1 VKGSI
6 IVILLSVAVLIG
18 VLLMSRGSGTAITRT
33 SQTQTYEQPG
43 YSARNARV
51 VETDEKGRPV
61 YRVEAALVR
70 QRPNDSRV
78 QLAAPRM
85 SIVTTEGDTVHVQ
98 ARSGQIRED
107 GSEVQL
113 FGDVKLNGELSGT
126 PVEVATSILYYD
138 TRNEIVRVPAP
149 VIYRQ
154 ARGTVESS
162 GLTADL
168 KQSLITLESVNGQ
181 FEPPTRK

>member
-6 IVILLSVAVLIG
+6 VVILLSVAVLIG
-18 VLLMSRGSGTAITRT
+18 VFVLSRNSGNVTAPS
-33 SQTQTYEQPG
+33 SQVQPYEQPG

-51 VETDEKGRPV
+51 VETDENGRPV

-85 SIVTTEGDTVHVQ
+85 SLETSEGDTVNVE

-107 GSEVQL
+107 GSEVHL

-126 PVEVATSILYYD
+126 PIEVETSILKYQ
-138 TRNEIVRVPAP
+138 TATELVTVPAP
-149 VIYRQ
+149 VVFRQ
-154 ARGTVESS
+154 RRGSMEAP
-162 GLTADL
+162 GLVADL
-168 KQSLITLESVNGQ
+168 KRGLITLESVNGK
-181 FEPPTRK
+181 FDPKK

>member
-1 VKGSI
+1 MKGSI
-6 IVILLSVAVLIG
+6 VVILLSVAVLVA
-18 VLLMSRGSGTAITRT
+18 VLIMSRGSGTATTRA
-33 SQTQTYEQPG
+33 SQAEAYEQPG

-51 VETDEKGRPV
+51 IETDEQGQPV
-61 YRVEAALVR
+61 YRVEAAVVR

-85 SIVTTEGDTVHVQ
+85 SILTADGDTVHVQ

-107 GSEVQL
+107 GSEIQL
-113 FGDVKLNGELSGT
+113 FGDVKLDGELSGT

-138 TRNEIVRVPAP
+138 TPTQLVRVPAP
-149 VIYRQ
+149 VTYRQ
-154 ARGTVESS
+154 ARGTMEAS

-181 FEPPTRK
+181 FEPKK

>member
-6 IVILLSVAVLIG
+6 IVILLSAAVLIG
-18 VLLMSRGSGTAITRT
+18 VFILSRGSDTSTTR
-33 SQTQTYEQPG
+33 SSAAQAYEQPG
-43 YSARNARV
+43 YSARNAQV
-51 VETDEKGRPV
+51 IETDESGRPA

-70 QRPNDSRV
+70 QRPNDGRV

-85 SIVTTEGDTVHVQ
+85 SLLTSEGETVHVQ

-107 GSEVQL
+107 GSEVRL

-126 PVEVATSILYYD
+126 PIEVETSILSYD
-138 TRNEIVRVPAP
+138 TPTETVRVPAP
-149 VIYRQ
+149 VVFRQ
-154 ARGTVESS
+154 RRGSMEAP

-168 KQSLITLESVNGQ
+168 KQGVITLESVNGK
-181 FEPPTRK
+181 FNAKK

>member
-1 VKGSI
+1 MKGSI
-6 IVILLSVAVLIG
+6 VVILLSVAVLIG
-18 VLLMSRGSGTAITRT
+18 VLIVGRGSVTTTTRA
-33 SQTQTYEQPG
+33 SQSEGYEQPG

-51 VETDEKGRPV
+51 IETDDNGRPV
-61 YRVEAALVR
+61 YTVEAAMVR
-70 QRPNDSRV
+70 QRPNDGRV

-85 SIVTTEGDTVHVQ
+85 SLLTTEGETVHAQ

-107 GSEVQL
+107 GSEIRL

-126 PVEVATSILYYD
+126 PIEIETSILSYD
-138 TRNEIVRVPAP
+138 TPTEMVRVPAP

-154 ARGTVESS
+154 FRGTMEAS

-168 KQSLITLESVNGQ
+168 KQGLITLESVNGK
-181 FEPPTRK
+181 FEPKK